1 MLAEASTPYP
11 QPIRQ
16 PRDIFD
22 LLRDE
27 ARSWDRER
35 FVTVAL
41 DSGHRMLGLEEVS
54 VGSLVAAPV
63 HPREVFK
70 ALILANAAAFIGVHN
85 HPSGEPTPSIEDIGL
100 TQKLRE
106 AGELL
111 CIRLLDHII
120 LGRDRFTSL
129 LECGPWG

>member
-1 MLAEASTPYP
+1 MLAEAAAPYP
-11 QPIRQ
+11 RPIR
-16 PRDIFD
+16 RAEDIFD

-27 ARSWDRER
+27 ARRWDRER

-41 DSGHRMLGLEEVS
+41 DNGHRMLGIEEVS
-54 VGSLVAAPV
+54 VGSLSAAPV

-85 HPSGEPTPSIEDIGL
+85 HPSGEPTPSTEDIAI
-100 TQKLRE
+100 TNKLGE
-106 AGELL
+106 AGRLL
-111 CIRLLDHII
+111 GIPLLDHII

-129 LECGPWG
+129 VEDGRWR